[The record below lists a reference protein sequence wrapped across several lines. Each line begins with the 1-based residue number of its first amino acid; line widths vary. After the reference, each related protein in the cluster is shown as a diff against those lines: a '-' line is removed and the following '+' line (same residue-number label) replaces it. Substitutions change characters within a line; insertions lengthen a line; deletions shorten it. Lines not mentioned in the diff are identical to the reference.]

1 MVPPMSRTSRFALVG
16 AAALL
21 VVVVGTA
28 VASQLPRR
36 DDALAAPASSHEPE
50 SEELD
55 EEATV
60 EDLAHAA
67 DRLAASEIAYDEAQL
82 SDLAARYGIG
92 GAVRV
97 LMWADST
104 GLPVTDITAL
114 RDGTDLEPGM
124 GWGQIA
130 KELGVHPGIGS
141 VMGNGHGRED
151 APGQTKDKDK
161 DEPED

>member
-1 MVPPMSRTSRFALVG
+1 MVPAMSRTSRLALVG
-16 AAALL
+16 AAAL
-21 VVVVGTA
+21 VVAVVGTA

-36 DDALAAPASSHEPE
+36 DDTPAAPASSHEPE
-50 SEELD
+50 SGETD

-67 DRLAASEIAYDEAQL
+67 DRLSASGIAYDDAQL

-97 LMWADST
+97 LMWADGT
-104 GLPVTDITAL
+104 GLPVTDITGL
-114 RDGTDLEPGM
+114 RDGTDTEPGM
-124 GWGQIA
+124 GWGRIA
-130 KELGVHPGIGS
+130 KELDVHPGIGS
-141 VMGNGHGRED
+141 VMVNWHGRED
-151 APGQTKDKDK
+151 APGQNKDK